1 MEHLLETAKYWV
13 KLPGDGQDVGVTP
26 SGARKLAG
34 GTLAGDR
41 KVVGETLAEDRL
53 RQEHRH

>member
-1 MEHLLETAKYWV
+1 LLETAKYWV